1 MEDLKYN
8 YVAFEGL
15 IGAGKSTLTQHLSKL
30 LNAQTVLEEFEE
42 NPFLPLFYKEPE
54 RYAFQVELSFLAARY
69 HQLKNKLQS
78 RNLFQPLTIA
88 DYALDKCWVFG
99 QNNLGEHE
107 KHLFNTL
114 YQIISSQIPQP
125 ELIIYLHL
133 SPSKALERIKQRD
146 RDYEQNIKEVY
157 LIGLQERYKQH
168 WQQKTAQRIVYIDY
182 EHLHPMQDQKH
193 LKFIQSLLFRE
204 FPKGVTRLSFD
215 NNY

>member
-1 MEDLKYN
+1 MEGLKYN

-15 IGAGKSTLTQHLSKL
+15 IGAGKSTITKL
-30 LNAQTVLEEFEE
+30 LSAQLDAQSVLEEFEE
-42 NPFLPLFYKEPE
+42 NPFLPLFYKEAE

-88 DYALDKCWVFG
+88 DYALDKCWIFG

-107 KHLFNTL
+107 KHLFNNL
-114 YQIISSQIPQP
+114 FQIISSQLPQP

-133 SPSKALERIKQRD
+133 SPEKALERIKQRN
-146 RDYEQNIKEVY
+146 RSYEQNIQKDY
-157 LIGLQERYKQH
+157 LSNLQGRYLQH
-168 WQQKTAQRIVYIDY
+168 WQQKTAQRIVYVDY
-182 EHLHPMQDQKH
+182 ENLHPEQDKKH
-193 LKFIQSLLFRE
+193 LKFFESLLFRE
-204 FPKGVTRLSFD
+204 FPKGVTRLSFN